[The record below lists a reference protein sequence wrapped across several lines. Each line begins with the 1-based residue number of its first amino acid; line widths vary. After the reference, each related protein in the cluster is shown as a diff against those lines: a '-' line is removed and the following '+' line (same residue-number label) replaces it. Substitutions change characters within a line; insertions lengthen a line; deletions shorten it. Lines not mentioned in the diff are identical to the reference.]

1 MPRLAEI
8 RKPIVAL
15 AVPLLVGFAG
25 RVGLNINDPEVVAAI
40 TALLTAAVVYLIPN
54 ESGDGS

>member
-1 MPRLAEI
+1 MPRVAEI
-8 RKPIVAL
+8 RKAIVAL

-25 RVGLNINDPEVVAAI
+25 RVGLDINDPDVLAAI
-40 TALLTAAVVYLIPN
+40 TALLTAAVVYVIPN

>member
-8 RKPIVAL
+8 RKALVAL

-25 RVGLNINDPEVVAAI
+25 RVGLDLEPPTVAALTTVL
-40 TALLTAAVVYLIPN
+40 TALAVYLIPN
-54 ESGDGS
+54 DTGSK